1 MLGIREMNKDWHTK
15 NRMPKN
21 VRLAQRVCW
30 HEEHVRVCRCRP
42 VPARVRAAIEKTDS
56 RR

>member
-1 MLGIREMNKDWHTK
+1 MNKDCHTK

-21 VRLAQRVCW
+21 VRLAQRVRW
-30 HEEHVRVCRCRP
+30 HEEHVPVCGCRP
-42 VPARVRAAIEKTDS
+42 VPARVRSAIEKKAS